1 MNIIEVLVPFFA
13 LIILFPI
20 LEKIYNMLASGRY
33 IIEGLKT
40 EDLKTE
46 DLKTEDLKTETVV
59 QASPDKST
67 IEDATTAKI
76 ISDNNKTKIK
86 EIEKSFNKYAEKTEG
101 RVTTIEST
109 MANALEQSKGQEG
122 LKDDVDILKTQVE
135 TNKIGLADMK
145 QKFEGA
151 PTVDFVNSK
160 VGNVESEME
169 ELQRKYKEMRK
180 EYQSFK
186 NA

>member
-1 MNIIEVLVPFFA
+1 
-13 LIILFPI
+13 
-20 LEKIYNMLASGRY
+20 
-33 IIEGLKT
+33 
-40 EDLKTE
+40 
-46 DLKTEDLKTETVV
+46 
-59 QASPDKST
+59 
-67 IEDATTAKI
+67 
-76 ISDNNKTKIK
+76 
-86 EIEKSFNKYAEKTEG
+86 
-101 RVTTIEST
+101 

-160 VGNVESEME
+160 VGNVESEMK